1 MWEGKGEFQAE
12 RTANAKS
19 LKWMQ
24 GKTRV
29 AECRKPG
36 LEKMPD
42 DAVEANS
49 QVAQNVYGT
58 QDCSREKMMLEIF
71 SY

>member
-1 MWEGKGEFQAE
+1 M
-12 RTANAKS
+12 
-19 LKWMQ
+19 
-24 GKTRV
+24 